1 MTIADFIGHYADDK
15 RINQLEQLLGEERA
29 RVHLSG
35 LIGSFGSVLVHAAFG
50 RLKKTCVVIL
60 PDKEQ
65 AAYYHNDLE
74 ALFGKNAPLLFFPES
89 FRVPYEVNA
98 NNSANIALRAEVLSA
113 VARSNKAWVVVTYPE
128 ALAERVVN
136 KKTLRTNT
144 YRIKQGESYNS
155 DFIHEMMQ
163 TLGFDQ
169 VEYVYEPGQYSVRGG
184 IIDVFSFANEYPFRI
199 EFFGDEVDSIRWF
212 NPVDQLSVK
221 KVDHVEIL
229 PNISTQLTSENYQSL
244 LEFIGEDALVWLNN
258 MEFLTAR
265 CQQEFENAQTHFNN
279 LNSPLE
285 HQKPEKLYLK
295 GEDIQRE
302 LLNFHLIEMA
312 ANAQPIFNQKIIFNI
327 KPQPTFSKNFELL
340 ADNLKNNEKHGFTNL
355 IFSGNP
361 KQVERLHKIFED
373 IEREAHFADVPMA
386 LHEGY
391 IDHDLNLVC
400 YTDHQL
406 FERYHRFRLKEGFKK
421 NQQAM
426 TIREL
431 SSLQP
436 GDFVTHIDHG
446 IGVFSG
452 LQKIDVNGKEQEA
465 IRLLYRDNDILYISI
480 HSLHRIAK
488 YSGKD
493 GTPPPVHKLGSGA
506 WAKTK
511 AKTKSRVKEIAYD
524 LIKLYAK
531 RKASQ
536 GFAYTPD
543 NYLQTELE
551 ASFIYEDTPDQLKS
565 TNEVKKDMEN
575 SYPMDRLICGDVGFG
590 KTEIAIRAAFKAV
603 CDSKQVAVLVPTTIL
618 SLQHYKNFSER
629 LKDFPCK
636 VDYINRFKSA
646 KSQTETLKKL
656 ASGEIDIIIGTHKL
670 AGSKT
675 KFKDLGLLIIDE
687 EQKFGVGVK
696 DKLKTMKEHVD
707 TLTMTATPI
716 PRTLQFSMM
725 GARDLSIINTPPPNR
740 FPVLTEVRAFS
751 EDIIRDAVNY
761 EVGRGGQVFVVN
773 NKIQNIHE
781 VAAMIE
787 RLCPGVKVCVGHG
800 QMNGDALEQVMMEF
814 MDGEY
819 DVLVATTII
828 ESGIDIPNANTMII
842 LDAHRFGLSDLH
854 QLRGRVGRSNKKAF
868 CYLIAPPLQSLTN
881 EGRRRLTAIEQ
892 FSDLGSGINIAMRDL
907 DIRGAG
913 DLLGAD
919 QSGFIADIGIETYQK
934 ILDEAVQELKESDFK
949 DLYADEEV
957 GPVSKDCALETDFE
971 IMIPDDFIS
980 DIAERLQIYRD
991 LDEVTKPEELIK
1003 FKADLEDRFGKIP
1016 KPTLELF
1023 EAIELR
1029 WMAQEIG
1036 LEKLILKG
1044 GKLIGHFAAGEE
1056 SEYFQSAQFSQVL
1069 SIIQRFP
1076 HAYKM
1081 YEKDKQLRLAYQGV
1095 RSISDAVG
1103 VLKPM
1108 VREKAPQTQAQSA
1121 NT

>member
-1 MTIADFIGHYADDK
+1 MTVEEFTGRYADDPRLIRLAEALDSGK
-15 RINQLEQLLGEERA
+15 ARI
-29 RVHLSG
+29 HLSG
-35 LIGSFGSVLVHAAFG
+35 LLGSFSSVLIHGAFL
-50 RLKKTCVVIL
+50 RLKKTSVIVL

-98 NNSANIALRAEVLSA
+98 NDSANIALRAEVLSA
-113 VARSNKAWVVVTYPE
+113 VARSNKAWLVVTYPE

-144 YRIKQGESYNS
+144 YRIKQGESYS
-155 DFIHEMMQ
+155 SEFIHEMMH

-199 EFFGDEVDSIRWF
+199 EFFGDDVDSIRWF

-258 MEFLTAR
+258 LEFLIGR
-265 CQQEFENAQTHFNN
+265 CQQEFENALTHFNN

-285 HQKPEKLYLK
+285 HQHPDKLYLT
-295 GEDIQRE
+295 GEAVQRE
-302 LLNFHLIEMA
+302 LLNFNLIETA
-312 ANAQPIFNQKIIFNI
+312 PSAGPIFNQSIVFNI
-327 KPQPTFSKNFELL
+327 KPQPSFSKNFELL
-340 ADNLKNNEKHGFTNL
+340 ADNLKNNEKNGYTNL
-355 IFSGNP
+355 LFSGNP

-373 IEREAHFADVPMA
+373 IERDAHFTDVPVA
-386 LHEGY
+386 LHEGF
-391 IDHDLNLVC
+391 IDTDQMLVC
-400 YTDHQL
+400 YTDHQI

-465 IRLLYRDNDILYISI
+465 IRLLYRDNDILYVSI

-493 GTPPPVHKLGSGA
+493 GTPPSVHKLGSGV

-531 RKASQ
+531 RKASA
-536 GFAYTPD
+536 GFAYSPD

-565 TNEVKKDMEN
+565 TNDVKKDMEHA
-575 SYPMDRLICGDVGFG
+575 YPMDRLICGDVGFG

-618 SLQHYKNFSER
+618 SFQHYKNFKER

-646 KSQTETLKKL
+646 KAQTETLKQL
-656 ASGEIDIIIGTHKL
+656 ASGEVDIIIGTHKL
-670 AGSKT
+670 VGQKT

-740 FPVLTEVRAFS
+740 YPVMTEVRPFS
-751 EDIIRDAVNY
+751 EDVIRDAVNY
-761 EVGRGGQVFVVN
+761 EVGRGGQVFLVN

-781 VAAMIE
+781 VAALVE
-787 RLCPGVKVCVGHG
+787 RMCPGVKVCVGHG

-842 LDAHRFGLSDLH
+842 MDAHRFGLSDLH

-868 CYLIAPPLQSLTN
+868 CYLIAPPLQTLTN
-881 EGRRRLTAIEQ
+881 EARRRLTAIEQ
-892 FSDLGSGINIAMRDL
+892 FSDLGSGLNIAMRDL

-949 DLYADEEV
+949 ELYADEDK
-957 GPVSKDCALETDFE
+957 GPLVKDCSLETDFE
-971 IMIPDDFIS
+971 IMIPDDYIS

-991 LDEVTKPEELIK
+991 LDEISKPEELHK
-1003 FKADLEDRFGKIP
+1003 FKFDLEDRFGKIP

-1023 EAIELR
+1023 EAIQLR

-1044 GKLIGHFAAGEE
+1044 GKLIAHFAA
-1056 SEYFQSAQFSQVL
+1056 SENSDYFQSAQFSQVL
-1069 SIIQRFP
+1069 STIQRFP
-1076 HAYKM
+1076 HEYKM
-1081 YEKDKQLRLAYQGV
+1081 YEKDKQLRISHQGV
-1095 RSISDAVG
+1095 RSIADAVQ
-1103 VLKPM
+1103 VMVPM
-1108 VREKAPQTQAQSA
+1108 VKEKAPQHQAQST